1 MTCKKQI
8 FQPTSCRN
16 LVIKFTKNAAC
27 QRFAIQRRGKFFL
40 QPSLLSHPLGVFS
53 RLKCCKGLVWHTHQR
68 KFLHREKFAQGHE
81 TSSFVARYWFT
92 TILNIQ
98 FTRLVDQSKS
108 ASSKVNL
115 PISMK
120 LPSISRRFDTPR
132 KRSGVKARVVIRAF
146 CRILSQRFWRS
157 ETFRNSL
164 IFFSCFFAA
173 RTVKR
178 SSANSG
184 VTPAWKFS

>member
-8 FQPTSCRN
+8 FQATSCRN
-16 LVIKFTKNAAC
+16 LMIKFTKNAAC

-115 PISMK
+115 PISMN
-120 LPSISRRFDTPR
+120 
-132 KRSGVKARVVIRAF
+132 AF